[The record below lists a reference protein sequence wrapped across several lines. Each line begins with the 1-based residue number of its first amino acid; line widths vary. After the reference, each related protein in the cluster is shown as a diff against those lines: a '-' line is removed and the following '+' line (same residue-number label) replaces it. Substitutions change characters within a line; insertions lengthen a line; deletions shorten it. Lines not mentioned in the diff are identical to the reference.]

1 MGEIIRFPE
10 RSGRAAADKPA
21 PPRHPTARVFENRG
35 WRILEVPSAGQFL
48 AVSDYCRYGVEI
60 GRFDPKADRE
70 NHHEGTEIAILTR
83 CACDEKL
90 SRCAIAW
97 LNSGGPSAA
106 ILGAF
111 VVAAG
116 GRYHFWRDAVVEVAA
131 IGGARL
137 VRLIDGSIALAR
149 EPEPVPLLDV
159 FARLP
164 EQRRCAA
171 FDRLPPETRAAVMR
185 WADPKGQFGDRL
197 YPPRA
202 H

>member
-1 MGEIIRFPE
+1 MGEIIRFPDHT
-10 RSGRAAADKPA
+10 GGITADKVTA
-21 PPRHPTARVFENRG
+21 PRHPTERVFENRG

-60 GRFDPKADRE
+60 GRFDPQADRE

-83 CACDEKL
+83 CAADEKL

-111 VVAAG
+111 VAAG
-116 GRYHFWRDAVVEVAA
+116 GRYHFWRDAIVEVAA
-131 IGGARL
+131 IGGIRL

-159 FARLP
+159 FAPLP
-164 EQRRCAA
+164 EHRRRAA
-171 FDRLPPETRAAVMR
+171 FDQLPPETRAAVTQ
-185 WADPKGQFGDRL
+185 WADPRGQFGDRL
-197 YPPRA
+197 DPPGA